1 MLASLLGAVIEA
13 ALNKALT
20 LSSELQGALSKSR
33 HKILSVEVRDLHLH
47 LAITNTGEYIHVLCP
62 FDGNADCT
70 ISADCATLLELTDP
84 SKLTAL
90 IRQDKLDL
98 DGDLALAQLYSNALA
113 ALDIDWAEHLAQY
126 LGDAPAQVIVDSI
139 NTIRKRAQQDA
150 QVAKVTLSEL
160 LQDELKVSP
169 HPLEFEQ
176 FKQQVRS
183 VNSQLES
190 VAQRINTLLQKSK
203 GN

>member
-20 LSSELQGALSKSR
+20 LSSELQGALSKGR

-47 LAITNTGEYIHVLCP
+47 LAITNTGEHIHVLCP

-190 VAQRINTLLQKSK
+190 VAQRINTLLQNSK